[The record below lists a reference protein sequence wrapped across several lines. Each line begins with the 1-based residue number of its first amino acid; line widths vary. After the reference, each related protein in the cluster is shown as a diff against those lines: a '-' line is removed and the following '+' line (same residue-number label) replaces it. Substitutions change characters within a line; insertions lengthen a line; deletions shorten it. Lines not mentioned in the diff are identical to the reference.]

1 MHCCADI
8 LFLLQH
14 TWGSMFKVLT
24 NFKRAGQAL
33 LVLFFVTFGVT
44 LLMRLLPGDPAST
57 LFPFSTP
64 DELAEVRSQLGLDK
78 NVFAYYIDWL
88 WKFLHGDLGYYYA
101 ATFGD
106 AVKVTSMLAQTLPRT
121 LLLMAYTIIF
131 SLACA
136 IPLGMLLAYKA
147 DSRLDKILS
156 NILFAVSS
164 IPNFAVALGLAFVIG
179 VKFDL
184 VNPLGYIP
192 WAENPAE
199 HIKSMILP
207 VFSLSLGLIATFTR
221 LFRSDLISTLKEDF
235 VTMASS
241 KGLSNRW
248 ILWRHIFRP
257 SSATLMTAAALNM
270 ASLIGGAV
278 IIEVIFSLNG
288 VGMLLNASIAQR
300 QYLAIQSVIALIA
313 VSFVIFNI
321 IVDML
326 YSIVDPRVRAQ
337 SGS

>member
-1 MHCCADI
+1 
-8 LFLLQH
+8 
-14 TWGSMFKVLT
+14 MFKTLA

-64 DELAEVRSQLGLDK
+64 EQLAEVRTQLGLDK
-78 NVFAYYIDWL
+78 NVFSYYFEWL

-121 LLLMAYTIIF
+121 LLLMAYTMIF
-131 SLACA
+131 SLVCS

-164 IPNFAVALGLAFVIG
+164 IPNFAVALGLAYLIG
-179 VKFDL
+179 VKFNM

-192 WAENPAE
+192 WAENPVE
-199 HIKSMILP
+199 HVKSMILP

-221 LFRSDLISTLKEDF
+221 LFRADLISTLKEDF

-248 ILWRHIFRP
+248 ILWRHVFRP

-278 IIEVIFSLNG
+278 IIEVIFALNG

-313 VSFVIFNI
+313 VAFVIFNI
-321 IVDML
+321 IVDTL
-326 YSIVDPRVRAQ
+326 YTIVDPRVKANR
-337 SGS
+337 GS

>member
-1 MHCCADI
+1 MRCCGDI

-14 TWGSMFKVLT
+14 TWGSMFKVIT

-64 DELAEVRSQLGLDK
+64 DQLAEVRTQLGLDK

-313 VSFVIFNI
+313 VSFVVFNI